1 MIGSRTVGP
10 DWRSEAEPIL
20 HPEALKSGFVAR
32 PDDAFVPSPSSEP
45 PQPAQV
51 TEAGTEITALL
62 TELKRQDRITEVMS
76 LNTLLNPVTEQ
87 VFDEPLTDEELLKDI
102 VSQVNPAKVQEEEEE
117 VEEFVEPVKP
127 VSIRELIDLFQRVAV
142 YEQQ

>member
-1 MIGSRTVGP
+1 
-10 DWRSEAEPIL
+10 
-20 HPEALKSGFVAR
+20 
-32 PDDAFVPSPSSEP
+32 
-45 PQPAQV
+45 
-51 TEAGTEITALL
+51 
-62 TELKRQDRITEVMS
+62 MS

-127 VSIRELIDLFQRVAV
+127 VSIRELIDLFQRVA
-142 YEQQ
+142 